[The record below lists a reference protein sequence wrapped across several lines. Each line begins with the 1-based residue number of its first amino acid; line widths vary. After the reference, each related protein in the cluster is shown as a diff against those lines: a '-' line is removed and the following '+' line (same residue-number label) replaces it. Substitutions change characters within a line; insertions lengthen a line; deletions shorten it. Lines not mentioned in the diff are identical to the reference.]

1 MRELSRRFVNSV
13 TAKPKSDEIR
23 RVLAACRGYFQA
35 AALFSFATNLLYLAG
50 PLYMLQVYDRVV
62 SSGSV
67 PTLIMLTIA
76 LGLALAALAG
86 LDVVRSR
93 VLTRASVR
101 LDAMLSGR
109 VVAASVHMHGTS
121 PAGSQPLRDFDNVRQ
136 FITGSGVHALFDM
149 PWVPIYLGVIFMLH
163 PWLGCF
169 ALASAGTLVIMALVT
184 EWLVRAPMAEA
195 NSAASRNYAFT
206 EMSLRNSEVVRAMGM
221 IPGLLQ
227 RWGRE
232 RNRVLERQV
241 TASDRAAS
249 MQSTIKFLR
258 LAMQSL
264 ILGLG
269 AYLVIERMASAGV
282 MFAASIL
289 LGRALQPVEQTVG
302 QWRGLVSAHGAW
314 QRVRDLL
321 LASPPPERSTEL
333 PRPEGRLSV
342 EGLVHVPPGA
352 SKPILRNVSFNLEPG
367 ESLGI
372 IGPSGAGKSTLARH
386 MVGVLRPTAGAV
398 RLDGADIRTWL
409 AGSHIGYLPQDIEL
423 FADTV
428 AANIGR
434 FATDADDRIVEAAK
448 LAGVHEMIL
457 RLPEGYDTQ
466 VGEGGAVLSGGFR
479 QRVGLA
485 RAIFGDP
492 SLVLL
497 DEPSSN
503 LDNDGDLALSAC
515 VARLK
520 QRGTTVVIVSHR
532 AASLSTV
539 DKILIL
545 RDGAVEVFSERAEF
559 MRRLN
564 RPAATVLPRD
574 EGTADT
580 AATG

>member
-1 MRELSRRFVNSV
+1 V
-13 TAKPKSDEIR
+13 KPKSDEIR
-23 RVLAACRGYFQA
+23 RVFTACRGYFLT
-35 AALFSFATNLLYLAG
+35 AALFSLAINLLYLAG
-50 PLYMLQVYDRVV
+50 PLYMLQVYDRVIA
-62 SSGSV
+62 SGSV
-67 PTLIMLTIA
+67 TTLVMLTIA
-76 LGLALAALAG
+76 LVIAFAALAG
-86 LDVVRSR
+86 LDMVRSR
-93 VLTRASVR
+93 VLARAGVR
-101 LDAMLSGR
+101 LDRLLSGR
-109 VVAASVHMHGTS
+109 VVSATVEHFGGAASG
-121 PAGSQPLRDFDNVRQ
+121 GQLLRDFDTVRQ
-136 FITGSGVHALFDM
+136 FITGSGVIALFDL
-149 PWVPIYLGVIFMLH
+149 PWVPLYIAVIFLLH
-163 PWLGCF
+163 PWLGLF
-169 ALASAGTLVIMALVT
+169 ALGSAIVLVVAAIVN
-184 EWLVRAPMAEA
+184 EWLVRQPQSEA
-195 NSAASRNYAFT
+195 NAASARNYAFT
-206 EMSLRNSEVVRAMGM
+206 EMSLRNSEVIRAMGM
-221 IPGLLQ
+221 IGGVLQ
-227 RWGRE
+227 RWGRQ
-232 RNRVLERQV
+232 RNRVLERQL
-241 TASDRAAS
+241 AAGDRASAMTS
-249 MQSTIKFLR
+249 LIKLMR
-258 LAMQSL
+258 MSMQSL

-269 AYLVIERMASAGV
+269 AFLVIQRLATAGA

-302 QWRGLVSAHGAW
+302 QWRALVSAHGAW

-342 EGLVHVPPGA
+342 EGLLHIPPGA
-352 SKPILRNVSFNLEPG
+352 SRPILRNVSFNLEPG

-398 RLDGADIRTWL
+398 RLDGADVRTWL

-434 FATDADDRIVEAAK
+434 FATDADDRIVEAAR

-457 RLPEGYDTQ
+457 RLPDGYDTE

-485 RAIFGDP
+485 RAIFGNP

-515 VARLK
+515 VAQLK

-532 AASLSTV
+532 AASLATV

-564 RPAATVLPRD
+564 RPATTALPSN
-574 EGTADT
+574 EEAAD
-580 AATG
+580 AAAAG

>member
-1 MRELSRRFVNSV
+1 LAAR
-13 TAKPKSDEIR
+13 PKSDELR
-23 RVLAACRGYFQA
+23 RVFAACRGYFLT
-35 AALFSFATNLLYLAG
+35 AALFSLAINLLYLAG
-50 PLYMLQVYDRVV
+50 PLYMLQVYDRVIA
-62 SSGSV
+62 SGSV
-67 PTLIMLTIA
+67 TTLVMLT
-76 LGLALAALAG
+76 LALVIAFAALAG
-86 LDVVRSR
+86 LDMVRAR
-93 VLTRASVR
+93 VLARAGVR
-101 LDAMLSGR
+101 LDRLLSGR
-109 VVAASVHMHGTS
+109 VVSATVEHLGSSASGGQM
-121 PAGSQPLRDFDNVRQ
+121 LRDFDTVRQ
-136 FITGSGVHALFDM
+136 FLTGTGIIALFDL
-149 PWVPIYLGVIFMLH
+149 PWAPLYIGVIFLLH
-163 PWLGCF
+163 PWLGLF
-169 ALASAGTLVIMALVT
+169 ALCSAIVLVVAALVN
-184 EWLVRAPMAEA
+184 EWLVRQPQSEA
-195 NSAASRNYAFT
+195 NGASARNYAFT
-206 EMSLRNSEVVRAMGM
+206 EMSLRNSEVIRAMGM
-221 IPGLLQ
+221 IGGVLQ
-227 RWGRE
+227 RWGSQ
-232 RNRVLERQV
+232 RNRVLERQL
-241 TASDRAAS
+241 AAGDRASAMTS
-249 MQSTIKFLR
+249 LIKLLR
-258 LAMQSL
+258 MSMQSL

-269 AYLVIERMASAGV
+269 AFLVIQRLATAGA

-314 QRVRDLL
+314 QRVRELL

-333 PRPEGRLSV
+333 PRPEGRLAV
-342 EGLVHVPPGA
+342 EGLLHIPPGA
-352 SKPILRNVSFNLEPG
+352 SKPILRNVSFELEPG

-398 RLDGADIRTWL
+398 RLDGADVRTWL

-434 FATDADDRIVEAAK
+434 FATDADEQIVEAAK

-457 RLPEGYDTQ
+457 RLPEGYDTE

-485 RAIFGDP
+485 RAIFGNP

-515 VARLK
+515 VAKLK

-532 AASLSTV
+532 AASLSSV

-564 RPAATVLPRD
+564 RPVAAALPKD
-574 EGTADT
+574 EGAADT
-580 AATG
+580 AAAGGR

>member
-1 MRELSRRFVNSV
+1 V
-13 TAKPKSDEIR
+13 KPKSDEIR
-23 RVLAACRGYFQA
+23 RVFTACRGYFLT
-35 AALFSFATNLLYLAG
+35 AALFSLAINLLYLAG
-50 PLYMLQVYDRVV
+50 PLYMLQVYDRVIA
-62 SSGSV
+62 SGSV
-67 PTLIMLTIA
+67 TTLVMLTIA
-76 LGLALAALAG
+76 LVIAFAALAG
-86 LDVVRSR
+86 LDMVRSR
-93 VLTRASVR
+93 VLARAGVR
-101 LDAMLSGR
+101 LDRLLSGR
-109 VVAASVHMHGTS
+109 VVAATVEHFGGAASG
-121 PAGSQPLRDFDNVRQ
+121 GQLLRDFDTVRQ
-136 FITGSGVHALFDM
+136 FITGSGVTALFDL
-149 PWVPIYLGVIFMLH
+149 PWVPLYIAVIFLLH
-163 PWLGCF
+163 PWLGLF
-169 ALASAGTLVIMALVT
+169 ALGSAIVLVGAAIVN
-184 EWLVRAPMAEA
+184 EWLVRQPQSEA
-195 NSAASRNYAFT
+195 NAASARNYAFT
-206 EMSLRNSEVVRAMGM
+206 EMSLRNSEVIRAMGM
-221 IPGLLQ
+221 IGGVLQ
-227 RWGRE
+227 RWGRQ
-232 RNRVLERQV
+232 RNRVLERQL
-241 TASDRAAS
+241 AAGDRASAMTS
-249 MQSTIKFLR
+249 LIKLMR
-258 LAMQSL
+258 MSMQSL

-269 AYLVIERMASAGV
+269 AFLVIQRLATAGA

-302 QWRGLVSAHGAW
+302 QWRALVSAHGAW

-342 EGLVHVPPGA
+342 EGLLHIPPGA
-352 SKPILRNVSFNLEPG
+352 SRPILRNVSFNLEPG

-398 RLDGADIRTWL
+398 RLDGADVRTWL

-434 FATDADDRIVEAAK
+434 FATDADDRIVEAAR

-457 RLPEGYDTQ
+457 RLPNGYDTE

-485 RAIFGDP
+485 RAIFGNP

-503 LDNDGDLALSAC
+503 LDNDGDLALSTC
-515 VARLK
+515 VAQLK

-564 RPAATVLPRD
+564 RPATTALPSN
-574 EGTADT
+574 EEAAD
-580 AATG
+580 AAAAG

>member
-1 MRELSRRFVNSV
+1 M
-13 TAKPKSDEIR
+13 KPKSDEIR
-23 RVLAACRGYFQA
+23 RVFTACRGYFLT
-35 AALFSFATNLLYLAG
+35 AALFSLAINLLYLAG
-50 PLYMLQVYDRVV
+50 PLYMLQVYDRVIA
-62 SSGSV
+62 SGSV
-67 PTLIMLTIA
+67 TTLVMLTIA
-76 LGLALAALAG
+76 LVIAFAALAG
-86 LDVVRSR
+86 LDMVRSR
-93 VLTRASVR
+93 VLARAGVR
-101 LDAMLSGR
+101 LDRLLSGR
-109 VVAASVHMHGTS
+109 VVAATVEHFGGAASG
-121 PAGSQPLRDFDNVRQ
+121 GQLLRDFDTVRQ
-136 FITGSGVHALFDM
+136 FITGSGVTALFDL
-149 PWVPIYLGVIFMLH
+149 PWVPLYIAVIFLLH
-163 PWLGCF
+163 PWLGLF
-169 ALASAGTLVIMALVT
+169 ALGSAIVLVGAAIVN
-184 EWLVRAPMAEA
+184 EWLVRQPQSEA
-195 NSAASRNYAFT
+195 NAASARNYAFT
-206 EMSLRNSEVVRAMGM
+206 EMSLRNSEVIRAMGM
-221 IPGLLQ
+221 IGGVLQ
-227 RWGRE
+227 RWGRQ
-232 RNRVLERQV
+232 RNRVLERQL
-241 TASDRAAS
+241 AAGDRASAMTS
-249 MQSTIKFLR
+249 LIKLMR
-258 LAMQSL
+258 MSMQSL

-269 AYLVIERMASAGV
+269 AFLVIQRLATAGA

-302 QWRGLVSAHGAW
+302 QWRALVSAHGAW

-342 EGLVHVPPGA
+342 EGLLHIPPGA
-352 SKPILRNVSFNLEPG
+352 SRPILRNVSFNLEPG

-398 RLDGADIRTWL
+398 RLDGADVRTWL

-434 FATDADDRIVEAAK
+434 FATDADDRIVEAAR

-457 RLPEGYDTQ
+457 RLPNGYDTE

-485 RAIFGDP
+485 RAIFGNP

-503 LDNDGDLALSAC
+503 LDNDGDLALSTC
-515 VARLK
+515 VAQLK

-564 RPAATVLPRD
+564 RPATTALPSN
-574 EGTADT
+574 EEAAD
-580 AATG
+580 AAAAG

>member
-1 MRELSRRFVNSV
+1 LA
-13 TAKPKSDEIR
+13 AKPKSDEIR
-23 RVLAACRGYFQA
+23 RVFAACRGYFLT
-35 AALFSFATNLLYLAG
+35 AALFSLAINLLYLAG
-50 PLYMLQVYDRVV
+50 PLYMLQVYDRVIA
-62 SSGSV
+62 SGSV
-67 PTLIMLTIA
+67 TTLVMLTIA
-76 LGLALAALAG
+76 LVVAFAALAG
-86 LDVVRSR
+86 LDVVRAR
-93 VLTRASVR
+93 VLARAGVR
-101 LDAMLSGR
+101 LDRLLSGR
-109 VVAASVHMHGTS
+109 VVSATVEHFGGSTS
-121 PAGSQPLRDFDNVRQ
+121 GGQLLRDFDTVRQ
-136 FITGSGVHALFDM
+136 FISGSGVVALFDL
-149 PWVPIYLGVIFMLH
+149 PWVPLYIGVIFLLH
-163 PWLGCF
+163 PWLGLF
-169 ALASAGTLVIMALVT
+169 ALCSAIVLVVAAVVN
-184 EWLVRAPMAEA
+184 EWLVRQPQSEA
-195 NSAASRNYAFT
+195 NAASARNYAFT
-206 EMSLRNSEVVRAMGM
+206 EMSLRNSEVIRAMGM
-221 IPGLLQ
+221 IGGVLQ
-227 RWGRE
+227 RWGRQ
-232 RNRVLERQV
+232 RNRLLERQL
-241 TASDRAAS
+241 AAGDRA
-249 MQSTIKFLR
+249 STMTSLIKLMR
-258 LAMQSL
+258 MSMQSL

-269 AYLVIERMASAGV
+269 AFLVIQRLATAGA

-333 PRPEGRLSV
+333 PRPDGRLAV
-342 EGLVHVPPGA
+342 EGLLHIPPGA
-352 SKPILRNVSFNLEPG
+352 TKPILRNVSFNLEPG

-386 MVGVLRPTAGAV
+386 MVGVLRPTAGSV
-398 RLDGADIRTWL
+398 RLDGADIRSWL

-457 RLPEGYDTQ
+457 RLPDGYDTE

-485 RAIFGDP
+485 RAIFGNP

-515 VARLK
+515 VAQLK

-559 MRRLN
+559 MRQLN
-564 RPAATVLPRD
+564 RPTATALPNT
-574 EGTADT
+574 EGAADT
-580 AATG
+580 AAAG